1 MQTLEQLQSGQLK
14 GCKQLKLACG
24 LTEFPQEIFELADT
38 LELLDLSGNLLSEL
52 PFDFGKLQRLKIAF
66 FSDNQFTEL
75 PKVLSD
81 CPQLEMISFKSNC
94 ITIVHSESVPK
105 QTRWLMLTNNQIE
118 KLPTSIG
125 NCHRLQKCALAGN
138 KLKSLPE
145 EMANCRNLEL
155 LRISANQLQEL
166 PNWLL
171 SLPKLTWLAFSG
183 NVFNSNHAMH
193 NSLQR
198 INWHNLQ
205 LKEVLGQGASG
216 IISKAELVG
225 EHKTVAVKVFKGEV
239 TSDGLPHDEMLACI
253 EAGTHENLVKVLGQ
267 IENHPEGKEGLVL
280 ELIPND
286 YKNLG
291 MPPSFVTCTRD
302 TFQENTIF
310 SLQETKTIALGVASA
325 MTQLHENGIMHGDL
339 YAHNILTNSK
349 AHALLGDFG
358 AATFYDI
365 NSDEASIFEKMDV
378 RAFGCL
384 LDDLLTRVKSED
396 KMNLAY
402 TVLIDMKQNCMDDT
416 HSQRPSFTE
425 LNQLL
430 SII

>member
-14 GCKQLKLACG
+14 GSKQLKLSCD
-24 LTEFPQEIFELADT
+24 LTKFPREIFELADT

-52 PFDFGKLQRLKIAF
+52 PEDFGKLHQLKIAF

-81 CPQLEMISFKSNC
+81 CPQLEMIGFKSNQ
-94 ITIVHSESVPK
+94 ISVVHEESLPK
-105 QTRWLMLTNNQIE
+105 QTRWLILTNNQIKE
-118 KLPTSIG
+118 LPRSIG

-138 KLKSLPE
+138 KLKTLPD

-155 LRISANQLQEL
+155 LRISVNQLQEL
-166 PNWLL
+166 PEWLL
-171 SLPKLTWLAFSG
+171 RLPKLTWLAFSG
-183 NVFNSNHAMH
+183 NTFNSNHAMH
-193 NSLQR
+193 NSLPK
-198 INWHNLQ
+198 INWSNLQ

-216 IISKAELVG
+216 VISKAELVS
-225 EHKTVAVKVFKGEV
+225 EYKAVAVKVFKGEV

-253 EAGTHENLVKVLGQ
+253 EAGTHDNLVKVLGQ
-267 IENHPEGKEGLVL
+267 IENHPDQKEGVIL
-280 ELIPND
+280 ELMPAD

-302 TFQENTIF
+302 IF
-310 SLQETKTIALGVASA
+310 KDDVIFTLEQVKTIAVGVASA
-325 MTQLHENGIMHGDL
+325 MLQLHENGIMHGDL
-339 YAHNILTNSK
+339 YAHNILIDTK

-358 AATFYDI
+358 AATFYDV
-365 NSDEASIFEKMDV
+365 NSENAVLFEKMDV

-384 LDDLLTRVKSED
+384 LDDLLTRVEVKD

-402 TVLIDMKQNCMDDT
+402 EVLMEMKQSCMNEVI
-416 HSQRPSFTE
+416 SQRPDFKSISHS
-425 LNQLL
+425 L
-430 SII
+430 SVI